1 MAAIFPQDD
10 GKIKTERT
18 TGYVSDLVS
27 KANGRFRGACVLIGQ
42 GGQHMDAVTDS
53 NAHPHTSNDGKI
65 TIVHNGIIENST
77 ILLERVKKIGYEV
90 SSETDS
96 ELIVHLLHHEIENG
110 LTDLPLEALRR
121 VTHLLEGF
129 LGPWQLL
136 SAITK
141 KFLLLGRAH
150 H

>member
-1 MAAIFPQDD
+1 M
-10 GKIKTERT
+10 
-18 TGYVSDLVS
+18 
-27 KANGRFRGACVLIGQ
+27 
-42 GGQHMDAVTDS
+42 TDS

-110 LTDLPLEALRR
+110 PTDSPLEALRR
-121 VTHLLEGF
+121 VTHLLEGSWA
-129 LGPWQLL
+129 LVVL